1 MRLSSTLAKNP
12 LNIVI
17 LQGEFDPLK
26 HLAEDDVQ
34 VMQKILTQPQVEV
47 KLAERYTPSDPS
59 RPWRDFLVQQGVRRF
74 LREVIQPDWIRNHP
88 HSPCS
93 GIYVDEW
100 GRRLCKYIQACGPVD
115 GAWENP
121 THFCFYAYDNFQTEQ
136 YYGIR
141 INTFLSKYCNIY
153 LP

>member
-1 MRLSSTLAKNP
+1 MRLSSTLAKNS

-17 LQGEFDPLK
+17 LQGEFDPLE

-74 LREVIQPDWIRNHP
+74 LREVIQPD
-88 HSPCS
+88 
-93 GIYVDEW
+93 
-100 GRRLCKYIQACGPVD
+100 
-115 GAWENP
+115 
-121 THFCFYAYDNFQTEQ
+121 
-136 YYGIR
+136 
-141 INTFLSKYCNIY
+141 
-153 LP
+153 